1 MLGHSVRPLVILLG
15 LASLA
20 LNQAI
25 TLEEVLGHAEAY
37 VIRFEETFSTLVAEE
52 RYTQQFTVL
61 GVTGPGRRPD
71 MQQRVLKSDFL
82 LVRSERSD
90 TWIPFRDVFEADGRV
105 LREREDRLTKLF
117 LEAPDDAFEQ
127 AQRISN
133 ESTRYNIGP
142 ITRTVNVP
150 TLPLK
155 FLTPANA
162 RRSMFQKT
170 GEMRVEGVP
179 VWEIRLAE
187 MTIPTL
193 IRTSNEMSLPAEG
206 TYWIEP
212 STGAVLKA
220 QLRLRTQE
228 LRSEITV
235 TYHTFENLDVRV
247 PGELKEKYQGPG
259 FELEGT
265 ATYGRLR
272 RFRVTTEEVLQKN

>member
-1 MLGHSVRPLVILLG
+1 LGTSVRILVIFLAV
-15 LASLA
+15 ASLA
-20 LNQAI
+20 LNQAL
-25 TLEEVLGHAEAY
+25 TLEDVLSNAEAY
-37 VIRFEETFSTLVAEE
+37 VTRFEEAFSTLVAEE
-52 RYTQQFTVL
+52 RYTQQYTPL
-61 GVTGPGRRPD
+61 GSTGPGRRPD
-71 MQQRVLKSDFL
+71 IHQRILKSDFL

-90 TWIPFRDVFEADGRV
+90 TWVPFRDVFEADGRP

-117 LEAPDDAFEQ
+117 VEASEDAYQQ

-142 ITRTVNVP
+142 VTRTVNVP

-162 RRSMFQKT
+162 KRSMFQKA
-170 GEMRVEGVP
+170 GEVRLEGVA

-187 MTIPTL
+187 ITVPTL
-193 IRTSNEMSLPAEG
+193 IRTSNDMSLPAEG
-206 TYWIEP
+206 TFWIEP
-212 STGAVLKA
+212 ATGAVLKA
-220 QLRLRTQE
+220 QLRLRTRE

-235 TYHTFENLDVRV
+235 TYETFENMDVRV

-272 RFRVTTEEVLQKN
+272 RFRVTTEEVIQKN